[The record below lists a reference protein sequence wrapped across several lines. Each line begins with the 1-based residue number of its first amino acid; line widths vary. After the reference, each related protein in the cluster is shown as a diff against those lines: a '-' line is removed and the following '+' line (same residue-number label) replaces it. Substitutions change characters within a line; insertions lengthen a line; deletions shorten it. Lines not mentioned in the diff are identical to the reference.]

1 MTPYA
6 VILAGRSG
14 PCFWPRSWTTYP
26 KQFLTCGGS
35 WRSLVDLY
43 VADSDSKVVIGH
55 HLGRDA
61 TGLVAYGP
69 DMLTATFGLSSLII
83 GRMHDALLIYRKDR
97 DQEVRDLAD
106 RLRQRGQTDA
116 L

>member
-6 VILAGRSG
+6 IILAGCSS
-14 PCFWPRSWTTYP
+14 PCFWPCSWTTYP

-35 WRSLVDLY
+35 WRSLAALY
-43 VADSDSKVVIGH
+43 VADRDGKVVTGH
-55 HLGRDA
+55 HLGRGA

-69 DMLTATFGLSSLII
+69 DMLTATLGLSSLII
-83 GRMHDALLIYRKDR
+83 VRMHDALLIYRKDR
-97 DQEVRDLAD
+97 DQEVHDLAD